1 MVTHCGI
8 FFQRFRSLACDVYFC
23 LVVGVAV
30 FIVGT
35 IVVVGSIA
43 AAAAFTAAMSLY
55 NQIRYLFPMING
67 IILWSRQQW

>member
-8 FFQRFRSLACDVYFC
+8 FFQRFRSLACEVYFC

-43 AAAAFTAAMSLY
+43 AAVTAAAMSLY